1 MRTTGGVG
9 PRTRTHGRHAPP
21 ILAPVTLRTVA
32 PRATTVVALATTWER
47 FPAEWPGLLAEVRAA
62 VPADAR
68 TALNVMLYRDDVPH
82 VEVGLL
88 TDAPAAP
95 GGRVVASMLPGGT
108 VATTTLR
115 GGYDALPAAHQAV
128 RAWCAAQGHRLT
140 GPRWEVYGHWHEDP
154 ARVETEVVWLL
165 A

>member
-1 MRTTGGVG
+1 M
-9 PRTRTHGRHAPP
+9 
-21 ILAPVTLRTVA
+21 
-32 PRATTVVALATTWER
+32 TWER

-62 VPADAR
+62 LPADAR

-88 TDAPAAP
+88 TDAAAEP
-95 GGRVVASMLPGGT
+95 GGRVVASTLPGGT

-128 RAWCAAQGHRLT
+128 HEWCAAQGHRLA
-140 GPRWEVYGHWHEDP
+140 GLRWEVYGHWYEDP
-154 ARVETEVVWLL
+154 ARVETEVAWLL